1 MATFR
6 KEWFNPLYFIIND
19 ALKKYPKINK
29 CFIYGSKSSAK
40 TFSICQ
46 YIAKEVSLKNTDA
59 IAFRKESAR
68 IKTTLKK
75 SFQKAITQTRLDNV
89 YTVRD
94 FQINNANGKT
104 IVFKGLD
111 SDDKVKGIEDF
122 GYLLFDELD
131 HFSYEDYEQADLS
144 FRGEV
149 AKCFFLTW
157 NPVSDKLWIKPYL
170 DGFTW
175 EMFEMQLPS
184 PESFVKISSCG
195 TMLYI
200 KTLYTDNYW
209 TVGSPDGSYGYYDE
223 NLLQKYAALKISN
236 KRSWLVNCMAEWG
249 QPEIKQPFIT
259 ADTSRLF
266 NPQLSFDPRLPV
278 WVSFDINNE
287 PLTGIISQCSDG
299 QHSKTSGFIRT
310 FDEFK
315 ISHDVLMEY
324 KGWDKYMVICHLI
337 RKKYPNAPAY
347 ITGDSSG
354 WQGNAMFKADEPSMY
369 IYVAKMLRSNP
380 QTMLKTPKYN
390 LKHTVSKTLC
400 NSALSFHPQL
410 QINPNTCP
418 VLANE
423 IKTAQTD
430 ENGKLIKD
438 RETNP
443 LDSFDA
449 WRYQIA
455 TMLYP
460 YWLKNAAELM

>member
-46 YIAKEVSLKNTDA
+46 YIAKEVALKNTDA

-209 TVGSPDGSYGYYDE
+209 TVGSPDGSYGYHDE
-223 NLLQKYAALKISN
+223 KLLQKYAALKISN
-236 KRSWLVNCMAEWG
+236 YKSWLVNCMAEWG
-249 QPEIKQPFIT
+249 QSENKNPWFYALDSNKHYGVKDIGWNRSEVLYLAFDFNISPMTCVVAQMVPGIYCRIIKSYKIKNCTSREFCKIIKKDFPGAVLRVT
-259 ADTSRLF
+259 ADPAGNARNANYESVSTTGHAILRQYLGIGLNQMDKPMLNF
-266 NPQLSFDPRLPV
+266 NRRDAHTELRTFCNTVLQEHPNFSINPNWCADLIA
-278 WVSFDINNE
+278 DIE
-287 PLTGIISQCSDG
+287 MATTEEGSDKLY
-299 QHSKTSGFIRT
+299 KTSGDTEFGMHLTDCFIYLLT
-310 FDEFK
+310 TYLN
-315 ISHDVLMEY
+315 SY
-324 KGWDKYMVICHLI
+324 
-337 RKKYPNAPAY
+337 
-347 ITGDSSG
+347 
-354 WQGNAMFKADEPSMY
+354 
-369 IYVAKMLRSNP
+369 
-380 QTMLKTPKYN
+380 LKR
-390 LKHTVSKTLC
+390 
-400 NSALSFHPQL
+400 QL
-410 QINPNTCP
+410 
-418 VLANE
+418 
-423 IKTAQTD
+423 
-430 ENGKLIKD
+430 
-438 RETNP
+438 
-443 LDSFDA
+443 
-449 WRYQIA
+449 
-455 TMLYP
+455 
-460 YWLKNAAELM
+460 